1 MDRGRG
7 RKACIRNSESR
18 FVVNTIYTFL
28 LYGNGWQIGKIQD
41 IGKHGIAPLA
51 DKSKVQSSGECRTER
66 ADRARPIAVSSRH
79 CKVVW

>member
-41 IGKHGIAPLA
+41 IGKHGMLI
-51 DKSKVQSSGECRTER
+51 KVKFKAVVNAAQNEPTELDLLR
-66 ADRARPIAVSSRH
+66 CHHDIV
-79 CKVVW
+79 K